1 MSHYDKPCRNMKF
14 EAIKK
19 APQMF
24 YHIGFCQFQ
33 MFALRGVLN
42 FKCLHLGGLKIK
54 KAKRFALLFAG
65 FNQIDYLTNS
75 LN

>member
-19 APQMF
+19 TPQR
-24 YHIGFCQFQ
+24 C
-33 MFALRGVLN
+33 
-42 FKCLHLGGLKIK
+42 FKNKK

>member
-19 APQMF
+19 
-24 YHIGFCQFQ
+24 HHK
-33 MFALRGVLN
+33 GV
-42 FKCLHLGGLKIK
+42 LKIK